1 MGRWLLAVVAVVL
14 VTGCSTAPG
23 QRPDDPG
30 GPRREDRSIPAA
42 SVVELAASGT
52 LTVHTGAPALRI
64 TAGRRVIA
72 HLTSDVQD
80 GAHLVLGTDRPMK
93 HPGAVHYDLT
103 LPAVREVDLSGSGAV
118 LVAGPS
124 RLDIIVLSG
133 TGEVRVE
140 GLTTET
146 LSVTL
151 PGSGHVSVVGT
162 ATRQS
167 VLIQGPGGFD
177 GHDLATQRSAVT
189 VEGSGV
195 ASVRV
200 GRTLEAVV
208 EGSGT
213 ITYEGGA
220 IVTGRIVGSGRI
232 TSP

>member
-1 MGRWLLAVVAVVL
+1 MGRWLLAVVAAML
-14 VTGCSTAPG
+14 VTGCPAAPG
-23 QRPDDPG
+23 QRPDDPAV
-30 GPRREDRSIPAA
+30 PRRENRSIPAA
-42 SVVELAASGT
+42 SAVELAASGT
-52 LTVHTGAPALRI
+52 VTVNAGAPALRI
-64 TAGRRVIA
+64 TAGRRVIG
-72 HLTSDVQD
+72 HLTSQVDD

-93 HPGAVHYDLT
+93 HPGAVRYDLT
-103 LPAVREVDLSGSGAV
+103 LPAVREVDLSGSGTV
-118 LVAGPS
+118 LVAGS
-124 RLDIIVLSG
+124 STLDTIVLSG

-151 PGSGHVSVVGT
+151 PGSGQVSVAGT
-162 ATRQS
+162 ATRQG
-167 VLIQGPGGFD
+167 VLIQGSGRFD

-195 ASVRV
+195 ASVQA

-220 IVTGRIVGSGRI
+220 IVTGRIAGTGRI
-232 TSP
+232 TSR